1 VGVDGLTEDA
11 QRAVAVEIIRR
22 EALRSG
28 RKVRQV
34 LSLIRMSDPP
44 TEAEQRLLGAIRV
57 LRVPYAIMPHK
68 CRTVAEWM
76 QHYAS
81 GSASPQRDRA

>member
-1 VGVDGLTEDA
+1 MGVDGLTEDT
-11 QRAVAVEIIRR
+11 QRAAAVEVIRR

-34 LSLIRMSDPP
+34 LSLIRISDPP

-57 LRVPYAIMPHK
+57 LRVPHAIMPHK

-76 QHYAS
+76 RAYA
-81 GSASPQRDRA
+81 GKGTRD